1 MALVWALGAGCT
13 IKQIPPTTP
22 PLSVVANGKTIVQLP
37 ALMLYES
44 VYTGESIDDP
54 PADAAGRGPK
64 VDAGI
69 ASRLAQRGISTVVA
83 PASAMS
89 DEFRSQYRLLA
100 GPKRDRSTAIADVR
114 QIAAAVS
121 GAQLALL
128 PLVIM
133 RVGRAGGY
141 DANSGAV
148 WTTTSSTSVRLAV
161 ISLQDGQRLW
171 TREAFMRS
179 VANDKDL
186 NRALDVAFQE

>member
-1 MALVWALGAGCT
+1 
-13 IKQIPPTTP
+13 
-22 PLSVVANGKTIVQLP
+22 
-37 ALMLYES
+37 
-44 VYTGESIDDP
+44 
-54 PADAAGRGPK
+54 
-64 VDAGI
+64 
-69 ASRLAQRGISTVVA
+69 
-83 PASAMS
+83 
-89 DEFRSQYRLLA
+89 
-100 GPKRDRSTAIADVR
+100 
-114 QIAAAVS
+114 VS